1 MGKLFKRSSI
11 KTKITGVIML
21 TIFISAFF
29 SIFLG
34 ITRQIKEVRRGLEL
48 KGVSIAEMLAYNVSP
63 GLEFGDRQYV
73 EDAIQGAKK
82 DKDFVYVKVF
92 DSSGKEFY
100 SFKSQEAKEFGRPG
114 SKEKLSIS
122 EEILTISAP
131 IYSHQNRIGLLS
143 LGLSLANLNQE
154 ISRNRKLVFLI
165 FFCTVFLGI
174 LIANYLGNLLT
185 CPILQL
191 RDAAQ
196 KLSSGETEVKV
207 KISSSDEIGFLA
219 DAFNEMTES
228 LNRFKK
234 QLIQEKELLKKNV
247 AELKIAQ
254 EKLRLVNEIGKKINS
269 ILDLDHLLL
278 EMVKSIKDTFHFY
291 VVTIAVVEGDWVVV
305 KKSYGAGKGSWISKI
320 SRLKI
325 GEEGIIGWVAKNGK
339 PLLIPDVNSDPRYYS
354 VEELNQTKSELCV
367 PIVSQEK
374 VVGTLDVQSD
384 KLNAF
389 DQSDLE
395 LLQSIAAQI
404 SVALQN
410 AGLYQGAEN
419 WIGQLEAVRN
429 ISNRLNKINDVKAI
443 AATIVEE
450 TKKVIEFDNCRVYL
464 VDEKRRELVP
474 VAFGSEVEPYK
485 HETAETLRLK
495 IGEGITGWVAETKE
509 AELIGDVEK
518 HPKAR
523 HIPGTPYLD
532 ESMIA
537 SPMIYEGKVLGVI
550 TLSQLGLNQFHSNH
564 LRLLNILAVQ
574 AGISIQN
581 ARLFADLKKAYQEL
595 KLTQS
600 QLVQKEKLASIGQLA
615 AGLAHELNNPL
626 GGILGYSQFAS
637 EKIAKKSPKDLTLE
651 DIASYSQYL
660 KEIEQQTQRCKIIV
674 QNLLRFAQATTK
686 VPFEPLDLNRALK
699 EVILF
704 TKEELKRRKVEL
716 KENFSKSLPTVI
728 GNSNQ
733 LKQVFTHLIFN
744 ALQAM
749 PDGGQIMIT
758 TAIGEEKETFKKKVL
773 ISFSD
778 TGCGIPQDRLDKIF
792 DPFYTTKNTG
802 EGTGLGL
809 SVCYGIIRGKFW

>member
-1 MGKLFKRSSI
+1 
-11 KTKITGVIML
+11 
-21 TIFISAFF
+21 
-29 SIFLG
+29 
-34 ITRQIKEVRRGLEL
+34 
-48 KGVSIAEMLAYNVSP
+48 
-63 GLEFGDRQYV
+63 
-73 EDAIQGAKK
+73 
-82 DKDFVYVKVF
+82 
-92 DSSGKEFY
+92 
-100 SFKSQEAKEFGRPG
+100 
-114 SKEKLSIS
+114 
-122 EEILTISAP
+122 
-131 IYSHQNRIGLLS
+131 
-143 LGLSLANLNQE
+143 
-154 ISRNRKLVFLI
+154 
-165 FFCTVFLGI
+165 
-174 LIANYLGNLLT
+174 
-185 CPILQL
+185 
-191 RDAAQ
+191 
-196 KLSSGETEVKV
+196 
-207 KISSSDEIGFLA
+207 
-219 DAFNEMTES
+219 
-228 LNRFKK
+228 
-234 QLIQEKELLKKNV
+234 
-247 AELKIAQ
+247 
-254 EKLRLVNEIGKKINS
+254 
-269 ILDLDHLLL
+269 
-278 EMVKSIKDTFHFY
+278 
-291 VVTIAVVEGDWVVV
+291 
-305 KKSYGAGKGSWISKI
+305 
-320 SRLKI
+320 
-325 GEEGIIGWVAKNGK
+325 
-339 PLLIPDVNSDPRYYS
+339 
-354 VEELNQTKSELCV
+354 
-367 PIVSQEK
+367 
-374 VVGTLDVQSD
+374 
-384 KLNAF
+384 
-389 DQSDLE
+389 
-395 LLQSIAAQI
+395 
-404 SVALQN
+404 
-410 AGLYQGAEN
+410 
-419 WIGQLEAVRN
+419 
-429 ISNRLNKINDVKAI
+429 
-443 AATIVEE
+443 
-450 TKKVIEFDNCRVYL
+450 
-464 VDEKRRELVP
+464 
-474 VAFGSEVEPYK
+474 
-485 HETAETLRLK
+485 
-495 IGEGITGWVAETKE
+495 VAETKE
-509 AELIGDVEK
+509 AKLIGDVEK

-716 KENFSKSLPTVI
+716 KENFSKFLPTVI

-733 LKQVFTHLIFN
+733 LKQVFTQLIFN

-809 SVCYGIIRGKFW
+809 SVCYGIIKDHQGEILVESEVGKGTKFTILLPIVEDIKKRESEKEKEEVAIELKS